1 MNKVPFCGCCAMNV
15 ILDISIGSSVVLD
28 DLIIKLEIQNEIQR
42 RSRGDVE
49 EIQGQ
54 GVGKNS
60 TNVL

>member
-1 MNKVPFCGCCAMNV
+1 MNV